1 MFFIEWGPRVF
12 SFCFCFIFFSSS
24 NSSARSFWLNP
35 HLIAYTVHTPRPLGG
50 PLRPCVSPPI
60 SYFTTTTSLELDSFR
75 HFATA
80 TTITTTTPRRPQSTE
95 TLLLLLLPVINQQL
109 NRIVKKLWIISSL
122 SLSAEPR
129 FSIIII
135 IVIGLVARERETSK
149 EFFPP
154 QKISAWQQK
163 KMSRSRDLS
172 RAVQLLLLLF
182 WPICSS
188 F

>member
-1 MFFIEWGPRVF
+1 MFFIEWGPRV
-12 SFCFCFIFFSSS
+12 FCFCFIFFSSS
-24 NSSARSFWLNP
+24 NSSARYFWLNP

-109 NRIVKKLWIISSL
+109 NRKVKNFGLLALSL
-122 SLSAEPR
+122 SL
-129 FSIIII
+129 
-135 IVIGLVARERETSK
+135 LN
-149 EFFPP
+149 
-154 QKISAWQQK
+154 
-163 KMSRSRDLS
+163 RDF
-172 RAVQLLLLLF
+172 LLLLLLLLD
-182 WPICSS
+182 
-188 F
+188 